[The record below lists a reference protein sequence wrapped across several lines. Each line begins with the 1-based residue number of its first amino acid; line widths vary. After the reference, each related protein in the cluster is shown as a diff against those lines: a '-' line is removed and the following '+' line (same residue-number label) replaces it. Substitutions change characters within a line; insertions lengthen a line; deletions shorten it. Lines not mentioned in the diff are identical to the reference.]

1 MPQAIADLAAEV
13 KQLKDMLG
21 QIMEKERPADIEDMI
36 DIDEA
41 CAILN
46 LKKSTI
52 YAKVQNG
59 AIPHYRPGKKL
70 LFKRGELIEWM
81 ETGRRKT
88 TEQTFPE
95 DELTVVLWQLV
106 IEIDSR
112 LCVEEAVCPHCS
124 KQVHD
129 EIVDTP
135 VTRMHKLGHV
145 LEHIVY

>member
-1 MPQAIADLAAEV
+1 MEQQPTFEAMPQAIANLTAEV
-13 KQLKDMLG
+13 KQLKEMLG
-21 QIMEKERPADIEDMI
+21 QILEKDRPADIEDMI

-59 AIPHYRPGKKL
+59 EIPHYRPGKKL

-88 TEQTFPE
+88 TEQTKE
-95 DELTVVLWQLV
+95 DLIAKMQEGQRRKPRNNWGA
-106 IEIDSR
+106 I
-112 LCVEEAVCPHCS
+112 
-124 KQVHD
+124 
-129 EIVDTP
+129 
-135 VTRMHKLGHV
+135 
-145 LEHIVY
+145 